1 MTKQLHTTS
10 STSFLVYLVL
20 FVLSCLSLF
29 FYSLTQVDLN
39 LTLTRINLAFAV
51 QDFFQHIGYFER
63 PLSAM
68 WYSITG
74 IVWVIVYSVGLWLSV
89 KKQWSV
95 RMIWILVGLMVGILW
110 VSYPAFSYD
119 IYNYMFDARII
130 TLYHENP
137 YIHKALDYPQDPWI
151 NFMRWTHRVYP
162 YGPVWLILTVPLS
175 YLGFGVVIPTLLLFK
190 SLAVIFYLIAV
201 RCVVSIMKIVQ
212 MKKATLGILAFA
224 LNPLVVIESL
234 VSAHNDIVMMA
245 LGLASLLLLLKKRWI
260 WAIVVLSLSIGIKF
274 ATVFILPVYILV
286 IVGQLRGYKISG
298 EKVTLLC
305 ALFMIG
311 AVGAATYRTQFQPW
325 YLLYVLPFAALV
337 SYKRYIVGPII
348 ILTTAGLAQYVPFLY
363 TGNWDPPIPD
373 ILNGIML
380 TGVAVSLLTSSILFA
395 LSKQR

>member
-1 MTKQLHTTS
+1 MAKQLHTTS
-10 STSFLVYLVL
+10 YASFLIYLVL
-20 FVLSCLSLF
+20 FVLLWFSLF

-63 PLSAM
+63 PLSAT
-68 WYSITG
+68 WYSITS
-74 IVWVIVYSVGLWLSV
+74 IVWVVVYSVGLWLSV

-95 RMIWILVGLMVGILW
+95 RMIWILVGLTVGILW

-162 YGPVWLILTVPLS
+162 YGPVWLVLTVPLS

-190 SLAVIFYLIAV
+190 SLAAISYLIAV

-212 MKKATLGILAFA
+212 PKMAVAGILAFA

-234 VSAHNDIVMMA
+234 VSGHNDIGMMA
-245 LGLASLLLLLKKRWI
+245 LGLASVLLLLKKRWV
-260 WAIVVLSLSIGIKF
+260 WALVVLSLSIGIKF
-274 ATVFILPVYILV
+274 ATVFLLPVYILV
-286 IVGQLRGYKISG
+286 IIQQLRGNKVSG
-298 EKVTLLC
+298 EKVALLC
-305 ALFMIG
+305 AIFMIG
-311 AVGAATYRTQFQPW
+311 AVVAATVRTQFQPW
-325 YLLYVLPFAALV
+325 YLLYVLPFASLV
-337 SYKRYIVGPII
+337 SYKRYIVAPII
-348 ILTTAGLAQYVPFLY
+348 ILTLAGLAQYVPFLY

-380 TGVAVSLLTSSILFA
+380 GGVAVSVLTGGILFA